1 MRNVQNSPGQQR
13 ASSRRAFLLLAVGGP
28 VATLLGACGTSAQ
41 AATRATPAPPGQS
54 NVVIIGDSLST
65 GFGTSPEQAWPTL
78 LSQRFTT
85 QEPSLILV
93 NGAQNGS
100 GYVTTGS
107 EGDTFGAEVQRYV
120 NAWTRTVLFFGSDN
134 DLGEDPPQIKQAAL
148 AALQDVRLRAPHARR
163 IVVGPPAYS
172 ADPDQD
178 LLAIRDALKAA
189 AEASSAEFVDPIA
202 LDWMA
207 SQADA
212 LLGPDGEH
220 PSPAG
225 HVRLADL
232 MGAVLGLT
240 TATPAPT
247 PSATPAAVPPTASPT
262 PGG

>member
-1 MRNVQNSPGQQR
+1 MNVRNSREQR
-13 ASSRRAFLLLAVGGP
+13 DGGSRRAFLLLAVGGP
-28 VATLLGACGTSAQ
+28 VAALLGACGTSAQ
-41 AATRATPAPPGQS
+41 AASRATPAPPGQS
-54 NVVIIGDSLST
+54 NLVIIGDSLST

-78 LSQRFTT
+78 LTQRLATAKHGMV
-85 QEPSLILV
+85 LV

-100 GYVTTGS
+100 GYVTPGS
-107 EGDTFGAEVQRYV
+107 DGDTFGTEVQRYV

-134 DLGEDPPQIKQAAL
+134 DLGQDPGQLKQAAL

-189 AEASSAEFVDPIA
+189 AAASSAEFVDPIA

-207 SQADA
+207 TQADA

-225 HVRLADL
+225 HVHLADL
-232 MGAVLGLT
+232 MGTVLGL
-240 TATPAPT
+240 PAAGAST
-247 PSATPAAVPPTASPT
+247 TPAAPSPTAT
-262 PGG
+262 